1 MANYTVP
8 CMHAFKQCRRALQL
22 QGWHVEWALEFLFKM
37 DTLHGCSSECEKRN
51 ACAMRILSIC
61 RGEFNFFCANAII
74 ATQRL
79 SMHSYSSILHRVE
92 ELRT

>member
-1 MANYTVP
+1 
-8 CMHAFKQCRRALQL
+8 MHAFKQCRRALQL

-61 RGEFNFFCANAII
+61 RGEFNLFLRKCNNRNSTFEYAFVFFYI
-74 ATQRL
+74 T
-79 SMHSYSSILHRVE
+79 SG
-92 ELRT
+92 